1 MVHLYQV
8 AACRASFDSPHRPGR
23 QRTNLGY
30 HLKKSMPC
38 WVLFQ
43 ITKIQVQ
50 NSHPH
55 DVFDH
60 LLMDHGMISPRD
72 ILQQQAAAR
81 PQQLATMQR
90 SQIGERMDRAQGRK
104 AARRSQPSACT
115 PVGETATQ
123 SLRLAESASKVP
135 SVCASIR
142 NAGGGGRLFNG
153 SDRRFFI

>member
-1 MVHLYQV
+1 
-8 AACRASFDSPHRPGR
+8 
-23 QRTNLGY
+23 
-30 HLKKSMPC
+30 MPC
-38 WVLFQ
+38 RVLFQ
-43 ITKIQVQ
+43 ITKIQAQ

-123 SLRLAESASKVP
+123 SLRLDESASKVP
-135 SVCASIR
+135 SACASVR
-142 NAGGGGRLFNG
+142 NAVWGETLQWLG
-153 SDRRFFI
+153 SEILYLMSSSSRTQATTRFLDPSMVDPKVNSSPLHL